1 MLCSTTRYSG
11 RVKLG
16 SFMSQSCKQQ
26 LRNEQKCAMHVQS
39 CFFCQTKPVKGL
51 NPEVISKVGWVWSSG
66 WTFNVVLNNLLLFC
80 CCKNSLLLWSR
91 NFATKVTWRHT
102 SPLYWAYFYLSSNP
116 GRPTTRVFKEL
127 VKSGWLWFKTLPQF
141 RWSRLALSPSSFFIS
156 VNRTGRKRTYRHYC
170 SKRVREVFPVV
181 PSIFHASRIIHIMGW
196 VTISS

>member
-1 MLCSTTRYSG
+1 MLCSTTQYSG

-39 CFFCQTKPVKGL
+39 CFFAKLNLSKGL

-102 SPLYWAYFYLSSNP
+102 SPLYWAYFYWVQTLDDQQPGSLKNWWNQAGCDLRPCLSSDD
-116 GRPTTRVFKEL
+116 RVWPCL
-127 VKSGWLWFKTLPQF
+127 LH
-141 RWSRLALSPSSFFIS
+141 PSSL
-156 VNRTGRKRTYRHYC
+156 V
-170 SKRVREVFPVV
+170 
-181 PSIFHASRIIHIMGW
+181 
-196 VTISS
+196 